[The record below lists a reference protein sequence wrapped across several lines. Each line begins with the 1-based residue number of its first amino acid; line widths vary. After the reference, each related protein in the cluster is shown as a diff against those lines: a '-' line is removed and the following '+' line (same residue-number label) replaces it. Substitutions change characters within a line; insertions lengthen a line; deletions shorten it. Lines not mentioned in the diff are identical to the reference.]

1 MKNRIV
7 FDIST
12 VSIIR
17 IILVLA
23 ALWFLFFIRDIIAI
37 VFVSIIISAALSP
50 IIDRLNKNGIPR
62 TLSIVFMYLLIM
74 GIIGGL
80 VYFVLPPMVNQIQ
93 QLADSLPGYFKTFS
107 NFITSLRDVDSNGI
121 LSASQAN
128 LNSISAF
135 LGEFINN
142 ILSTTLGFFS
152 GAAALLMML
161 VLTLYFLLDENGIKK
176 FFISLLPIR
185 QKTRIISMANKIG
198 HKLGGWLRGQLLLA
212 VIVGLVVYIGLS
224 ILGMPYALTL
234 AIVAGLFEIIPIIGP
249 ILAAIPAILV
259 AFTISPTMALAITIF
274 YILVQEL
281 ENKLLVPK
289 VMQHAVGLNPIT
301 IIIIILIGAKLMGI
315 IGVLLAVPVAAVI
328 YVILEEWPIMSEY
341 STKKSS
347 KK

>member
-1 MKNRIV
+1 MKNKTI

-17 IILVLA
+17 IVLVLI

-50 IIDRLNKNGIPR
+50 AVDKLNKKGIPR
-62 TLSIVFMYLLIM
+62 TLSIVFMYLLVL
-74 GIIGGL
+74 GILGCLI
-80 VYFVLPPMVNQIQ
+80 YFVLPPMVVQIQ
-93 QLADSLPGYFKTFS
+93 NLADSLPGYFKTFS
-107 NFITSLRDVDSNGI
+107 NFITSLRDVGSNGI

-128 LNSISAF
+128 LNSISTF
-135 LGEFINN
+135 LGEFISN
-142 ILSTTLGFFS
+142 IFNTTLGFFS
-152 GAAALLMML
+152 GAAALLMTF

-185 QKTRIISMANKIG
+185 QKTKIIGMANKMG
-198 HKLGGWLRGQLLLA
+198 HKLGGWLRGQIVLA
-212 VIVGLVVYIGLS
+212 LVVGLVVYIGL
-224 ILGMPYALTL
+224 ILLNMPYALTL

-259 AFTISPTMALAITIF
+259 AFTISPTMALAITVF

-289 VMQHAVGLNPIT
+289 IMQYAVGLNPIT

-315 IGVLLAVPVAAVI
+315 LGVLLAVPVAAVI
-328 YVILEEWPIMSEY
+328 YVLLEEWPGMSE
-341 STKKSS
+341 SSAKKSPR
-347 KK
+347 K

>member
-1 MKNRIV
+1 MMKNRTIL
-7 FDIST
+7 DIST
-12 VSIIR
+12 TSIIR
-17 IILVLA
+17 IVLVLI
-23 ALWFLFFIRDIIAI
+23 ALWFLYFIRDIIAI

-50 IIDRLNKNGIPR
+50 AVDKLNKKGIPR
-62 TLSIVFMYLLIM
+62 TLSIVFMYLLIL
-74 GIIGGL
+74 GILGGL
-80 VYFVLPPMVNQIQ
+80 IYFVFPPMVTQIQ
-93 QLADSLPGYFKTFS
+93 QLTDSLPGYFKTFS
-107 NFITSLRDVDSNGI
+107 NFITSLRDVSTNGI

-128 LNSISAF
+128 LTSLSNF

-142 ILSTTLGFFS
+142 ILNTTLGFFS
-152 GAAALLMML
+152 GAAALLMIL

-185 QKTRIISMANKIG
+185 QKTRIISMTSKIG
-198 HKLGGWLRGQLLLA
+198 HKLGGWLRGQIILGI
-212 VIVGLVVYIGLS
+212 IVGVVVYIGLI
-224 ILGMPYALTL
+224 ILKMPYALTL

-259 AFTISPTMALAITIF
+259 AFTISPTIALVVTIF

-289 VMQHAVGLNPIT
+289 IMQYAVGLNPIT

-328 YVILEEWPIMSEY
+328 YVILEEWPILSE
-341 STKKSS
+341 SPTKKS

>member
-1 MKNRIV
+1 MKNRTIL
-7 FDIST
+7 DIST
-12 VSIIR
+12 TSIIR
-17 IILVLA
+17 IILVLI

-50 IIDRLNKNGIPR
+50 TVDKLNKKGIPR
-62 TLSIVFMYLLIM
+62 TLSIVLMYFMILGILGALI
-74 GIIGGL
+74 
-80 VYFVLPPMVNQIQ
+80 YFVLPPMVTQIQ

-107 NFITSLRDVDSNGI
+107 NFITSLRDVSTNGI
-121 LSASQAN
+121 LSVSQAN
-128 LNSISAF
+128 LTSVSNF

-142 ILSTTLGFFS
+142 ILNTTIGFFS
-152 GAAALLMML
+152 GAAALLMTL

-185 QKTRIISMANKIG
+185 QKTRIITMANKIG
-198 HKLGGWLRGQLLLA
+198 HKLGGWLRGQILLA
-212 VIVGLVVYIGLS
+212 IIVGVVVYIGLL
-224 ILGMPYALTL
+224 ILNMPYALTL

-259 AFTISPTMALAITIF
+259 AFTISPALALVITIF

-289 VMQHAVGLNPIT
+289 IMQYAVGLNPIT
-301 IIIIILIGAKLMGI
+301 IIIIILIGAKLMGVL
-315 IGVLLAVPVAAVI
+315 GVLLAVPVAAVI
-328 YVILEEWPIMSEY
+328 YVVLEEWPIMSDH
-341 STKKSS
+341 STKKST